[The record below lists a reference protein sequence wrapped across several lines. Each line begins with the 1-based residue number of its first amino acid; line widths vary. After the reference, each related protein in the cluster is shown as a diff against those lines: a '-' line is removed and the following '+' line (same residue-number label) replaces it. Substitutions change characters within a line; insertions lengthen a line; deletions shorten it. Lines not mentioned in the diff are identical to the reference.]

1 TRNSVEVSGRDFIA
15 SQDMS
20 AGKVLDFGKYLE
32 QVDQASPVQV
42 KGRVKE
48 VIGLIVRA
56 SVPEA
61 WIGELCLIYNP
72 RSSVPVKAEVVGF
85 QDGDVLLMPLGD
97 LVNIGPQSDVVPTGK
112 YLTVKVGDGLLGRV
126 LNGLGEP
133 MDVEFKGPLPCVEE
147 YPVYGHPPDP
157 LHRNRV
163 TRPISIGV

>member
-1 TRNSVEVSGRDFIA
+1 
-15 SQDMS
+15 M
-20 AGKVLDFGKYLE
+20 
-32 QVDQASPVQV
+32 

-97 LVNIGPQSDVVPTGK
+97 LVNIGPQSDVVGFQKLLWVVRLANLQRDPTL
-112 YLTVKVGDGLLGRV
+112 YLVYLALQLVLMWDYRV
-126 LNGLGEP
+126 LEI
-133 MDVEFKGPLPCVEE
+133 VAK
-147 YPVYGHPPDP
+147 
-157 LHRNRV
+157 
-163 TRPISIGV
+163 